1 MSKSI
6 EALKE
11 IFKDEKRL
19 DELKDTIFNFLEY
32 ETISSDPNDLIYHV
46 LYLDENGQVGRT
58 VLSNNEFFNSQSD
71 LVVLAT
77 KQEWNPLNFMERTK
91 DFVEWI
97 TSDIEDIYGKEH
109 TERFYKY
116 LLQSYENEG
125 DTLEEIIDGLFKNV
139 IDEAQSFFGDNEE
152 KLFNKI
158 AKEILHNT
166 DSSIHTSEEVE
177 AIIKR
182 LKEELLQQN

>member
-19 DELKDTIFNFLEY
+19 DELKDTVFNFLQY
-32 ETISSDPNDLIYHV
+32 ETVSSEPNTLVYRV
-46 LYLDENGQVGRT
+46 LCLDENGEVRRT
-58 VLSNNEFFNSQSD
+58 LLSNNEFFNPQSD

-77 KQEWNPLNFMERTK
+77 KQEWNPLDFMERTK
-91 DFVEWI
+91 DFAEWI
-97 TSDIEDIYGKEH
+97 TSNIENIYGKEQA
-109 TERFYKY
+109 ERFYKY
-116 LLQSYENEG
+116 LLQNYENEG

-158 AKEILHNT
+158 AKEILHNM

-177 AIIKR
+177 VIIER